1 MPLLSKL
8 LNGNNMRLIKLGLI
22 SFVVLFLLA
31 TAIGLL
37 FPSTVLVSRAIDIK
51 SSKATVFENVKDLRK
66 WNNWVDGMNN
76 PIVKLLDSSEAKLGN
91 TTVKIVAITD
101 TTVVSEWISENAAKQ
116 TSTIRL
122 IGDSSTKMTVV
133 QWQFVQEVKWYP
145 WERFSSM
152 MNDRIIGTLLEKN
165 LNQLKKTVEEQ

>member
-1 MPLLSKL
+1 
-8 LNGNNMRLIKLGLI
+8 MRLIKLGLI

-51 SSKATVFENVKDLRK
+51 SSKATVFEHVKDLRK

-116 TSTIRL
+116 ISTIRL
-122 IGDSSTKMTVV
+122 IGDSAQKMTVV
-133 QWQFVQEVKWYP
+133 QWQFVQEVNWYP

>member
-1 MPLLSKL
+1 
-8 LNGNNMRLIKLGLI
+8 MRLIKLGLI

-76 PIVKLLDSSEAKLGN
+76 PIVKIIDSSKAILGN
-91 TTVKIVAITD
+91 TTVTINAITD
-101 TTVVSEWISENAAKQ
+101 TTVVTEWISENAAKQ
-116 TSTIRL
+116 ISTIRL
-122 IGDSSTKMTVV
+122 IGDSAQKMTVV
-133 QWQFVQEVKWYP
+133 QWQFVQEVNWYP

-165 LNQLKKTVEEQ
+165 LNKLKKTVEEQ